1 MEENK
6 NNTQEKTQYK
16 KSYAREKYDKL
27 VQDFV
32 KQLEESHAI
41 GSWKKSWSRP
51 IPKSAISQNEYSGI
65 NIISLMNSEFESNF
79 WLTKNQINSLGGSI
93 KNEHEEKSRDIFFL
107 KDVLKKEEVTNKET
121 GEVEEKDKKY
131 TVLKSYEVFNSDS
144 VDGINFNFE
153 NEQKN
158 QNQKVEE
165 IEKFV
170 KNLNIDMQI
179 GEPAYSP
186 SNDTIF
192 MRNLE
197 DFKSSEDYYNT
208 LFHEITH
215 ASGNKKRLN
224 RQEKLWSKYDDKT
237 AYACEEIVA
246 ELGSC
251 FLSSKFGIDMTETK
265 NVEYLKHFIEIIKEK
280 PYILFSMAS
289 HSSKSSAY
297 LINLAKRN
305 EQAQNKKN
313 EKSNSK
319 SKMITPKVA

>member
-6 NNTQEKTQYK
+6 NSSQEKQQYK
-16 KSYAREKYDKL
+16 KSYARVQYDKL
-27 VQDFV
+27 VNNFIE
-32 KQLEESHAI
+32 QLETGDI

-51 IPKSAISQNEYSGI
+51 MPKSAISQNEYSGA
-65 NIISLMNSEFESNF
+65 NILSLMNSEYDSNY
-79 WLTKNQINSLGGSI
+79 WITKNQIENLGGSI
-93 KNEHEEKSRDIFFL
+93 KEEHEDKARDIFFL
-107 KDVLKKEEVTNKET
+107 KDILKKEEVKNKET
-121 GEVEEKDKKY
+121 GEIEEKDIKR
-131 TVLKSYEVFNSDS
+131 TILKSYKVYNSDATE
-144 VDGINFNFE
+144 GINFNFE
-153 NEQKN
+153 NEQRN
-158 QNQKVEE
+158 QNQKIEE
-165 IEKFV
+165 IEELV

-186 SNDTIF
+186 RDDTVF
-192 MRNLE
+192 MPRIE

-224 RQEKLWSKYDDKT
+224 RQEKLWSKYDDRT

-289 HSSKSSAY
+289 HSSKSSVY
-297 LINLAKRN
+297 LMNLAKRN

>member
-6 NNTQEKTQYK
+6 NSSQKKVQYK
-16 KSYAREKYDKL
+16 KSYAREQYDKL
-27 VQDFV
+27 VDNFV
-32 KQLEESHAI
+32 KQLETEDI

-51 IPKSAISQNEYSGI
+51 MPKSAISQNEYSGI
-65 NIISLMNSEFESNF
+65 NILSLMNSEYESSH
-79 WLTKNQINSLGGSI
+79 WLTKNQIKNLSGSV
-93 KNEHEEKSRDIFFL
+93 KKEHEDKARDIFFL
-107 KDVLKKEEVTNKET
+107 KDILKKEEVKNKET
-121 GEVEEKDKKY
+121 GKIEEKDIKK
-131 TVLKSYEVFNSDS
+131 TILKSYKVYNSDATE
-144 VDGINFNFE
+144 GINFNFE
-153 NEQKN
+153 NEEKN

-165 IEKFV
+165 IEEFV

-186 SNDTIF
+186 RDDTIF
-192 MRNLE
+192 MPRIE
-197 DFKSSEDYYNT
+197 DFNSSEEYNNT

-224 RQEKLWSKYDDKT
+224 RQEKLWSKYDSKT
-237 AYACEEIVA
+237 AYSCEEIVA

-251 FLSSKFGIDMTETK
+251 FLSSKFEIDMTDTK

-297 LINLAKRN
+297 LINLAKKN
-305 EQAQNKKN
+305 AQEKNKDKN
-313 EKSNSK
+313 KSNSK